1 MILSEY
7 TEGLRNAKIMK
18 MENGE
23 YLVLLW
29 DAAREID
36 EHKSFVNLETAENYA
51 ENWVLKYVTF

>member
-1 MILSEY
+1 MIISEY

-18 MENGE
+18 MGNGE

-36 EHKSFVNLETAENYA
+36 EHKSFNNLETAEDYA
-51 ENWVLKYVTF
+51 ENWVLRYVTF